1 MSIAN
6 LNTQGQRKS
15 NHPYQ
20 IKNLQALKKIYESLS
35 PSVTPDTIAI
45 GTIIVRGV
53 AGLSTEEGTLSECRS
68 ISFANT
74 GTGDI
79 EVDGVTIRPGEVLNF
94 DAGLNNILNDISYLA
109 DATGAEVLIIATGG
123 SITNP

>member
-1 MSIAN
+1 MSIGN
-6 LNTQGQRKS
+6 LDTQGQRK
-15 NHPYQ
+15 NNYPYQ
-20 IKNLQALKKIYESLS
+20 LKNLQGLKKIYESLS
-35 PSVTPDTIAI
+35 PSVNPDNAI

-74 GTGDI
+74 GTADI
-79 EVDGVTIRPGEVLNF
+79 EVDGVTIRPGEKISF
-94 DAGLNNILNDISYLA
+94 DAGLNNFLNDISYLA

>member
-35 PSVTPDTIAI
+35 PSVTPDSAIA
-45 GTIIVRGV
+45 TIIVRGV

-74 GTGDI
+74 GTVNI
-79 EVDGVTIRPGEVLNF
+79 EVDGVTIRPGEKISF
-94 DAGLNNILNDISYLA
+94 DAGLNNFLNDISYLA
-109 DATGAEVLIIATGG
+109 DATGAEVLVIATGG